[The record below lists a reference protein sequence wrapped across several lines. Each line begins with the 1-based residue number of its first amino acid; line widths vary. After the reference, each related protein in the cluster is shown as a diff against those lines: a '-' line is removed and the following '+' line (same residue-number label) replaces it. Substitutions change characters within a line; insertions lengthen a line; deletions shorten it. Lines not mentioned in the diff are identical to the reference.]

1 MGLIEIVTYYQ
12 PESEKAASPHSP
24 KVHRDLRLDACR
36 GLALWFIFIDHI
48 PDNSLAWLT
57 LRNYGFSDTT
67 EVFVFVSGYTCM
79 LAYGGALPEQ
89 GWLTI
94 VARAL
99 RRSVEIYC
107 AFLLLLVAYI
117 GLIWLVGGGDRYID
131 ETNTGFFFH
140 DPGAA
145 IVHAAMLQYTP
156 VNTDILPTFVWLH
169 LAFPAMLWFLLRFPA
184 GVLAASFLLYLM
196 VQFYSW
202 HVPAWPTGELYFNP
216 FAFQLLFVFGAW
228 YAGGGANLI
237 RPLVQLRLTLVAAV
251 LYLLFSLI
259 VTLSWQFDA
268 LKLLIPDDVSKL
280 IYPIYKSHLAPVRLL
295 HFLALA
301 VVVVRW
307 MPREWRGPVRL
318 LAMAMIRCGENSLS
332 MFCLGVLLSF
342 AGQVILTDMSGSFIV
357 QLAVSVVGI
366 TLMVAAATLA
376 TWEAQ
381 LDRRGPKLF

>member
-1 MGLIEIVTYYQ
+1 MNHQ
-12 PESEKAASPHSP
+12 PELANDAPLRSQKG
-24 KVHRDLRLDACR
+24 HRDLRLDVCR

-89 GWLTI
+89 GWLT
-94 VARAL
+94 VLARAL
-99 RRSVEIYC
+99 RRSLEIYC
-107 AFLLLLVAYI
+107 AFLLLFIAYVA
-117 GLIWLVGGGDRYID
+117 LIWLVGGGDRYVD
-131 ETNTGFFFH
+131 ETNTGFFFK

-156 VNTDILPTFVWLH
+156 VNTDILPTFVLLH
-169 LAFPAMLWFLLRFPA
+169 LAFPALLWFLIRSPTL
-184 GVLAASFLLYLM
+184 VLAGSFVLYLM
-196 VQFYSW
+196 VQLYSW

-228 YAGGGANLI
+228 YAAGGSRLI
-237 RPLVQLRLTLVAAV
+237 RPLAQSRATLIAAM

-259 VTLSWQFDA
+259 VTLSWQFDV
-268 LKLLIPDDVSKL
+268 LKLLIPDSVSNL

-301 VVVVRW
+301 IVVAQLA
-307 MPREWRGPVRL
+307 PKEWHGPARP
-318 LAMAMIRCGENSLS
+318 LATGMIRCGENSLS
-332 MFCLGVLLSF
+332 MYCFGVLLSF
-342 AGQVILTDMSGSFIV
+342 AGRAVLTDFSASFAV
-357 QLAVSVVGI
+357 QLVVSVAGI
-366 TLMVAAATLA
+366 VVMVIAATLA